1 MDGLPPPEEVDGR
14 KDELRSAGEGV
25 GPGRAGFRAII
36 SALAYQQIDF
46 MQIDYYIYLSVALFC
61 IGIVGVLTRRNAIII
76 FMCIELM
83 LNAVN
88 LLLVAFSKMH
98 HLKNAA
104 VNASAGSDGQLFVF
118 FIMVVAAAE
127 VSVGLA
133 IIVMMYRNIH
143 SVDINFLNRLKH

>member
-1 MDGLPPPEEVDGR
+1 MP
-14 KDELRSAGEGV
+14 
-25 GPGRAGFRAII
+25 IN
-36 SALAYQQIDF
+36 
-46 MQIDYYIYLSVALFC
+46 YYIFLSIALFV
-61 IGIVGVLTRRNAIII
+61 IGIIGVLTRRNAIII

-98 HLKNAA
+98 HLAYGNQLPT
-104 VNASAGSDGQLFVF
+104 AGSDGQLFVF

-133 IIVMMYRNIH
+133 IIVMLYRNTH
-143 SVDINFLNRLKH
+143 SIDVNFLNRLKH

>member
-1 MDGLPPPEEVDGR
+1 MPVN
-14 KDELRSAGEGV
+14 
-25 GPGRAGFRAII
+25 
-36 SALAYQQIDF
+36 
-46 MQIDYYIYLSVALFC
+46 YYIVLALSLFT
-61 IGIVGVLTRRNAIII
+61 IGVVGVLTRRNAIIV

-83 LNAVN
+83 LNSVN

-98 HLKNAA
+98 HATGAAANAM
-104 VNASAGSDGQLFVF
+104 AGADGQLFVF

-143 SVDINFLNRLKH
+143 SVDINFLSRLKH

>member
-1 MDGLPPPEEVDGR
+1 MKETGLQLTTHGSKLLYMP
-14 KDELRSAGEGV
+14 
-25 GPGRAGFRAII
+25 IN
-36 SALAYQQIDF
+36 
-46 MQIDYYIYLSVALFC
+46 YYIFLSIALFV

-98 HLKNAA
+98 NATSGA
-104 VNASAGSDGQLFVF
+104 VDATAGTEGQLFVF

-133 IIVMMYRNIH
+133 IIVMMYRNVH
-143 SVDINFLNRLKH
+143 SVDIGFLNRLKH

>member
-1 MDGLPPPEEVDGR
+1 MP
-14 KDELRSAGEGV
+14 
-25 GPGRAGFRAII
+25 IN
-36 SALAYQQIDF
+36 
-46 MQIDYYIYLSVALFC
+46 YYIFLAIALFC
-61 IGIVGVLTRRNAIII
+61 IGIAGVLTRRNSIII

-98 HLKNAA
+98 HQNLGAA
-104 VNASAGSDGQLFVF
+104 SPSAGIDGQIFVF

-133 IIVMMYRNIH
+133 IIVMMYRNTH
-143 SVDINFLNRLKH
+143 SIDVNFLNRLKH

>member
-1 MDGLPPPEEVDGR
+1 MP
-14 KDELRSAGEGV
+14 
-25 GPGRAGFRAII
+25 I
-36 SALAYQQIDF
+36 Q
-46 MQIDYYIYLSVALFC
+46 YYIFLAIALFV

-98 HLKNAA
+98 HLKGMAA
-104 VNASAGSDGQLFVF
+104 DATAGSEAQLFVF

-133 IIVMMYRNIH
+133 IIVMLYRNTH
-143 SVDINFLNRLKH
+143 SVDVNFLNRLKH

>member
-1 MDGLPPPEEVDGR
+1 MDINFYLI
-14 KDELRSAGEGV
+14 LALLLFSIGV
-25 GPGRAGFRAII
+25 
-36 SALAYQQIDF
+36 
-46 MQIDYYIYLSVALFC
+46 
-61 IGIVGVLTRRNAIII
+61 VGVLVRRNAIVV

-98 HLKNAA
+98 YSKALS
-104 VNASAGSDGQLFVF
+104 VNPNTTVGTEGQIFVF

-133 IIVMMYRNIH
+133 IIVMLYRNVR
-143 SVDINFLNRLKH
+143 SVDINFLNRLKN

>member
-1 MDGLPPPEEVDGR
+1 MP
-14 KDELRSAGEGV
+14 
-25 GPGRAGFRAII
+25 IH
-36 SALAYQQIDF
+36 
-46 MQIDYYIYLSVALFC
+46 YYIFLAIALFS
-61 IGIVGVLTRRNAIII
+61 IGVIGVLTRRNAIIV

-98 HLKNAA
+98 HGAA
-104 VNASAGSDGQLFVF
+104 LASDVATTKGIDGQIFVF

-133 IIVMMYRNIH
+133 IIVMMYRNVH
-143 SVDINFLNRLKH
+143 SVDINFLNRLKN